1 MKKRIWAQCKESMF
15 LKIWTEDDKWES
27 TIECVRALLRVDVQ
41 TVLYAWQR
49 VFPNLINELKKRN
62 IEYWTEKNVRNPM
75 I

>member
-1 MKKRIWAQCKESMF
+1 M
-15 LKIWTEDDKWES
+15 
-27 TIECVRALLRVDVQ
+27 LRVDVQ
-41 TVLYAWQR
+41 TVLYAWQL